1 MRRNALKRLKN
12 KIIQHTVI
20 SDSPR
25 MTVFFRHQTKVFPI
39 IGGNFE
45 ASETAIIGTNKALVN
60 CACRTL
66 ASLVGTEKG
75 EFPIM
80 LNIRDLKIE
89 NASLG
94 RKMLLVEVVPAY
106 EYKDKQRTDTITGY
120 RYVVCLVDHH
130 LEKLNVR
137 IDGAQL
143 MAQPDGFVEVEFEGL
158 EVRGYESQGKVQF
171 TAKATG
177 IFAV

>member
-1 MRRNALKRLKN
+1 
-12 KIIQHTVI
+12 
-20 SDSPR
+20 
-25 MTVFFRHQTKVFPI
+25 
-39 IGGNFE
+39 
-45 ASETAIIGTNKALVN
+45 
-60 CACRTL
+60 
-66 ASLVGTEKG
+66 
-75 EFPIM
+75 M
-80 LNIRDLKIE
+80 LNIRDLKID

-94 RKMLLVEVVPAY
+94 RKMLLVEVIPAY
-106 EYKDKQRTDTITGY
+106 EYKGKERTDTIVGY

-158 EVRGYESQGKVQF
+158 EVRAYENKGIVNF

-177 IFAV
+177 IFTV

>member
-1 MRRNALKRLKN
+1 
-12 KIIQHTVI
+12 
-20 SDSPR
+20 
-25 MTVFFRHQTKVFPI
+25 MTVFFCYQAKRFPI
-39 IGGNFE
+39 IEGNFE
-45 ASETAIIGTNKALVN
+45 TSETAIIGTNKALVN
-60 CACRTL
+60 CTCRTL
-66 ASLVGTEKG
+66 ASLAGTEKG

-80 LNIRDLKIE
+80 LNIRDLKID

-94 RKMLLVEVVPAY
+94 QKMLLVEVVPAY

-137 IDGAQL
+137 IDGPQL
-143 MAQPDGFVEVEFEGL
+143 MEQPDGFVEVEFDGL
-158 EVRGYESQGKVQF
+158 EVRAYESKGVVNF
-171 TAKATG
+171 TAKAEG

>member
-1 MRRNALKRLKN
+1 
-12 KIIQHTVI
+12 
-20 SDSPR
+20 
-25 MTVFFRHQTKVFPI
+25 
-39 IGGNFE
+39 
-45 ASETAIIGTNKALVN
+45 
-60 CACRTL
+60 
-66 ASLVGTEKG
+66 
-75 EFPIM
+75 M
-80 LNIRDLKIE
+80 LNIRDLKID

-143 MAQPDGFVEVEFEGL
+143 MEQRDGFVEVEFEGL
-158 EVRGYESQGKVQF
+158 GVRAYENEGVLNL

>member
-1 MRRNALKRLKN
+1 
-12 KIIQHTVI
+12 
-20 SDSPR
+20 

-45 ASETAIIGTNKALVN
+45 ASETAIMGTNKALVN
-60 CACRTL
+60 RTSRTL
-66 ASLVGTEKG
+66 ASLAGTEKG

-80 LNIRDLKIE
+80 LNIRDLKID

-94 RKMLLVEVVPAY
+94 QKKLLVEVVPAY

-143 MAQPDGFVEVEFEGL
+143 TEQPDGFVEVEFEGL
-158 EVRGYESQGKVQF
+158 EVRAYENKGVVNF

>member
-1 MRRNALKRLKN
+1 MSGIIRSN
-12 KIIQHTVI
+12 KDLWYRTY
-20 SDSPR
+20 
-25 MTVFFRHQTKVFPI
+25 
-39 IGGNFE
+39 
-45 ASETAIIGTNKALVN
+45 
-60 CACRTL
+60 RTL
-66 ASLVGTEKG
+66 ASLTGTEKG

-80 LNIRDLKIE
+80 KLRDMWFD
-89 NASLG
+89 NACLG
-94 RKMLLVEVVPAY
+94 KKMLLVEVIPAY

-137 IDGAQL
+137 IDGPQL
-143 MAQPDGFVEVEFEGL
+143 MEQPDGFVEVEFEGL
-158 EVRGYESQGKVQF
+158 EVRAYENKGVVNF